1 MQTGRLSVQIGE
13 TGGKAC
19 DDTVIFG
26 GGLDLAEYVDDD
38 LVDRFEIFPA
48 FFFDQIKD
56 AALCL
61 IQDRFQRFTVQ
72 ITGGTDIVSDLDQTT
87 KCGLLCYDPCIRL
100 SVGRGRNSHDQS
112 GQKIGV
118 TDLGW
123 RILLLKLL
131 RQGNL
136 IDRVAGQIQ
145 FNHGII

>member
-1 MQTGRLSVQIGE
+1 MQLHRCVLSDVQRKSGLAHRRTSRNENQIRRLQTGRLSVQIGE

-61 IQDRFQRFTVQ
+61 IQDRFQRFTIQ
-72 ITGGTDIVSDLDQTT
+72 ITRGADIVSDLDQTA
-87 KCGLLCYDPCIRL
+87 KGGLFCYDSSIRL
-100 SVGRGRNSHDQS
+100 G
-112 GQKIGV
+112 IG
-118 TDLGW
+118 
-123 RILLLKLL
+123 
-131 RQGNL
+131 
-136 IDRVAGQIQ
+136 
-145 FNHGII
+145 